1 MAEQLLFFLIL
12 QLTLKFLQITSKRN
26 FRVILMMIYVFVYL
40 LILCAVIGNKG
51 SKFRGLSLSRILYII
66 DEPVKSPDMDK
77 IYSVH
82 IDTVHCC
89 CNIKCCIGG
98 ITRPQFFVIGMQ

>member
-1 MAEQLLFFLIL
+1 M
-12 QLTLKFLQITSKRN
+12 
-26 FRVILMMIYVFVYL
+26 
-40 LILCAVIGNKG
+40 
-51 SKFRGLSLSRILYII
+51 YII